1 MTIAIIISVAFGLI
15 TLLDTILLVMAPEPR
30 RKQTWPT
37 VEIAGQRIK
46 FQNWR
51 MN

>member
-30 RKQTWPT
+30 RKQLWPT
-37 VEIAGQRIK
+37 VEIAGQRFK
-46 FQNWR
+46 SQNWR

>member
-1 MTIAIIISVAFGLI
+1 MTIAIIISLTLGLVFLI
-15 TLLDTILLVMAPEPR
+15 DTILLVMAPDPR
-30 RKQTWPT
+30 RKQLWPT

-46 FQNWR
+46 SQNWR